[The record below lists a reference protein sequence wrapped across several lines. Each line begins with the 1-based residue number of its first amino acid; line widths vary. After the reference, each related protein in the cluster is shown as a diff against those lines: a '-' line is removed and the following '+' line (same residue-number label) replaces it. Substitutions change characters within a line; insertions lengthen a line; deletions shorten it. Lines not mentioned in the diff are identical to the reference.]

1 MLHEV
6 SFLSY
11 NERDY
16 VQGWIYVPA
25 AKIKGVIQLV
35 HGYGEHSRRYF
46 HMIVKFMEAG
56 FVVAADDHVGHGKT
70 AMVNDTWGDWGT
82 KGFETMM
89 EDEHI
94 LKTLVQEKYPDV
106 PYFMYGH
113 SMGSLI
119 ARSFSV
125 KYGNELDG
133 VIYCGT
139 LGEKDFPCAEV
150 IGPMQALVDEGKGSE
165 SDPTWIGKLF
175 GGLFARV
182 EEEVKLGNE
191 WICHNPY
198 VQYDHANDPFDA
210 FTKPTSNQAALF
222 FTQMIMDVCNE
233 EWAAKVPVDL
243 PIYNV
248 AGAEDP
254 CGGFGEGVVEV
265 SQWLEK
271 TGHKVTTRLYE
282 GYRHEIHN
290 YAEIKD
296 EVAAGILSFVN
307 GVLEG

>member
-25 AKIKGVIQLV
+25 AKIKGIIQLV
-35 HGYGEHSRRYF
+35 HGFGEHSRRYL
-46 HMIVKFMEAG
+46 HMISKFVEAG

-70 AMVNDTWGDWGT
+70 AMINNTWGDWGT

-89 EDEHI
+89 EDEHL

-119 ARSFSV
+119 ARAFSA
-125 KYGNELDG
+125 KYGKELAG

-139 LGEKDFPCAEV
+139 VGPDALPCEKAV
-150 IGPMQALVDEGKGSE
+150 GPLQELIDAGKGSE
-165 SDPTWIGKLF
+165 ADPDLLGGLM
-175 GGLFARV
+175 GGLFAKI
-182 EEEVKLGNE
+182 EEVKLGNE
-191 WICHNPY
+191 WICHDPY
-198 VQYDHANDPFDA
+198 VQMDHAADPFDA
-210 FTKPTSNQAALF
+210 FTKPTSNQAMLYF
-222 FTQMIMDVCNE
+222 VQMIMDVNE
-233 EWAAKVPVDL
+233 KAWAEKVPTAL
-243 PIYNV
+243 PIYNI
-248 AGAEDP
+248 AGDEDP
-254 CGGFGEGVVEV
+254 CGSYGEGVKLVA
-265 SQWLEK
+265 QWLEE
-271 TGHKVTTRLYE
+271 TGHQVKTKLYE

-290 YAEIKD
+290 YTDIKD
-296 EVAAGILSFVN
+296 EVEDGILAFIN
-307 GVLEG
+307 EIL